1 MEDYYL
7 GAGEAPGVW
16 LGQGADA
23 LGLQG
28 EVAPEDLREVLV
40 GRSPDGQELARAPA
54 GRERVPGY
62 DLTFS
67 APKSV
72 SLLHALGNA
81 RLQYLVV
88 SAHEDAVA
96 AALGYLEREAALL
109 RRGHAGREQV
119 PAEGLVAAAFR
130 HRVSRALDPALHT
143 HVLVANLGRS
153 ADGRTGALDGRALYR
168 HQTTAGYLYQAELR
182 HRLSHWLG
190 VEWGPVRRG
199 MADLEGVPREVVR
212 AFSRRRV
219 EIEAALAQA
228 GTHSR
233 RAAEVAALAT
243 RGAKADGR
251 LPHHRVGEW
260 ESRAEALGFGPRE
273 FGEVLGRA
281 PAPKLDIERLER
293 LVEELGGP
301 EGLTR
306 QASTFTRPEV
316 VRALAAGLGPA
327 RAPRTSSAWPRSSWR
342 PSAWSRW
349 PPSAARV
356 ATPRRSSSGW
366 RASSWRWPWPAR
378 TPARALPRP
387 RRCATRWRA
396 APR

>member
-1 MEDYYL
+1 M
-7 GAGEAPGVW
+7 
-16 LGQGADA
+16 
-23 LGLQG
+23 
-28 EVAPEDLREVLV
+28 
-40 GRSPDGQELARAPA
+40 
-54 GRERVPGY
+54 
-62 DLTFS
+62 
-67 APKSV
+67 
-72 SLLHALGNA
+72 
-81 RLQYLVV
+81 V

-96 AALGYLEREAALL
+96 AALDYLEREAALL

-219 EIEAALAQA
+219 EIEAALARE

-251 LPHHRVGEW
+251 LPHHLVGEW

-281 PAPKLDIERLER
+281 PAPELDVERLER
-293 LVEELGGP
+293 LVGGAGRP
-301 EGLTR
+301 RGTHAPGLDLHPPR
-306 QASTFTRPEV
+306 GG
-316 VRALAAGLGPA
+316 AGAGRGA
-327 RAPRTSSAWPRSSWR
+327 RARRERPGRRAPGRRRSWP

-349 PPSAARV
+349 PPSAACA

-366 RASSWRWPWPAR
+366 RASSWRSPWPAR
-378 TPARALPRP
+378 TPARASPRP